1 MRSARNA
8 NKRLSRYKMTVL
20 TLSGVSKAFGV
31 NVILEDID
39 LTLQDGQRMG
49 LVGVNGSGKSTLLKV
64 ICGEEQPDSGTVSI
78 VKGWKVG
85 YLTQQADILSDNT
98 CYQEMERAME
108 PVKRMEER
116 LRELEEEMA
125 QAHQDP
131 DEFERISRQYDLTL
145 QRFEH
150 AGGYE
155 WRSRIRGV
163 LSGLGF
169 TQAQQEQNASQ
180 LSGGE
185 RTRLCLA
192 RMLLVAPD
200 LLLLDEPTNHLD
212 LEATAWLESA
222 LKKYEGAVI
231 VISHDRYFLDEVCDC
246 MAELSGHHLKQ
257 YTGNYTEFSRKRAAD
272 RERQEKEYELQQAE
286 IARQKAIIARYR
298 MYNREKSIRAAASR
312 EKALERMELV
322 ERPTQEQTVHFRF
335 TARRRT
341 GDDVLMTEELSKA
354 FDGRQLFEHV
364 AMHIRAGERV
374 ALIGPNGVGKST
386 LLKIVVK
393 QLQPDTGYVRYG
405 ANLDI
410 GYYDQHQENLHMDKQ
425 VIDEIWD
432 DYPYME
438 PDQVRGALALFLLTG
453 DEVFQPV
460 STLSGG
466 ERGRL
471 ALTKLMLRRDNFLI
485 FDEPT
490 NHLDM
495 DSREVLEQALKD
507 FTGTLLFVSHDRYF
521 INRLATRV
529 LELSE
534 HGVKEY
540 QGNYDD
546 YVEKKRK
553 LELGE
558 DEEQTQGRTRTEIYK
573 EQRKQRIAQSELRQ
587 LRARVQDL
595 EKLIAAKEDEI
606 SAIEERMGDPAVY
619 QQADGAAQLN
629 RDYERA
635 KGELEALYDEWSEKS
650 ERLGGSE
657 G

>member
-1 MRSARNA
+1 
-8 NKRLSRYKMTVL
+8 
-20 TLSGVSKAFGV
+20 
-31 NVILEDID
+31 
-39 LTLQDGQRMG
+39 
-49 LVGVNGSGKSTLLKV
+49 
-64 ICGEEQPDSGTVSI
+64 
-78 VKGWKVG
+78 
-85 YLTQQADILSDNT
+85 
-98 CYQEMERAME
+98 
-108 PVKRMEER
+108 
-116 LRELEEEMA
+116 
-125 QAHQDP
+125 
-131 DEFERISRQYDLTL
+131 
-145 QRFEH
+145 
-150 AGGYE
+150 
-155 WRSRIRGV
+155 
-163 LSGLGF
+163 
-169 TQAQQEQNASQ
+169 
-180 LSGGE
+180 
-185 RTRLCLA
+185 
-192 RMLLVAPD
+192 
-200 LLLLDEPTNHLD
+200 
-212 LEATAWLESA
+212 
-222 LKKYEGAVI
+222 
-231 VISHDRYFLDEVCDC
+231 
-246 MAELSGHHLKQ
+246 
-257 YTGNYTEFSRKRAAD
+257 
-272 RERQEKEYELQQAE
+272 
-286 IARQKAIIARYR
+286 

-312 EKALERMELV
+312 EKVLERMELV

-553 LELGE
+553 LEMGE
-558 DEEQTQGRTRTEIYK
+558 DEEETQGRTRTEIYK
-573 EQRKQRIAQSELRQ
+573 EQRKQRMAQSELRQ

-650 ERLGGSE
+650 ERLEGSE

>member
-1 MRSARNA
+1 
-8 NKRLSRYKMTVL
+8 MTVL
-20 TLSGVSKAFGV
+20 TLTDVSKAFGV
-31 NVILEDID
+31 NVILEDIN
-39 LTLQDGQRMG
+39 LTLQRGQRMG

-64 ICGEEQPDSGTVSI
+64 ICGEEAPDAGSI
-78 VKGWKVG
+78 SIMKGWKVG
-85 YLTQQADILSDNT
+85 YLTQQADILTDST

-108 PVKRMEER
+108 PVMRMEER
-116 LRELEEEMA
+116 LRELEQRMA
-125 QAHQDP
+125 SVHDDAE
-131 DEFERISRQYDLTL
+131 EFERVSRQYDATL

-169 TQAQQEQNASQ
+169 TQAQQEQPASL

-212 LEATAWLESA
+212 LDATAWLEEA
-222 LKKYEGAVI
+222 LKKYDGTVI

-257 YTGNYTEFSRKRAAD
+257 YAGNYTEFARKRAAD

-298 MYNREKSIRAAASR
+298 MYNREKSLRAAASR

-322 ERPTQEQTVHFRF
+322 DRPTQEQTVHFRF

-341 GDDVLMTEELSKA
+341 GDDVLMTEELSKS
-354 FDGRQLFEHV
+354 FDGRRLFEHV
-364 AMHIRAGERV
+364 NMHIRAGERV

-386 LLKIVVK
+386 LLKVVMK
-393 QLQPDTGYVRYG
+393 QLAPDSGYVRYG
-405 ANLDI
+405 ANLDL
-410 GYYDQHQENLHMDKQ
+410 GYYDQHQENLHLDKQ

-460 STLSGG
+460 RTLSGG

-529 LELSE
+529 LELGTE
-534 HGVKEY
+534 GIKEY

-546 YVEKKRK
+546 YIEKKRK
-553 LELGE
+553 LALGLE
-558 DEEQTQGRTRTEIYK
+558 EEQAPGRTRTAVYK
-573 EQRKQRIAQSELRQ
+573 EQRKLRMAQSELRQ
-587 LRARVQDL
+587 LKARVQDR
-595 EKLIAAKEDEI
+595 EKQIAAKEDEI
-606 SAIEERMGDPAVY
+606 AALEERMSDPAIY
-619 QQADGAAQLN
+619 QDPSGAAQVN
-629 RDYERA
+629 QDYERL
-635 KGELEALYDEWSEKS
+635 KRELEALYDEWSELS
-650 ERLGGSE
+650 ERLE
-657 G
+657 GADG

>member
-1 MRSARNA
+1 
-8 NKRLSRYKMTVL
+8 MTLL
-20 TLSGVSKAFGV
+20 TLTDVCKAFGV
-31 NVILEDID
+31 NVILENIN
-39 LTLQDGQRMG
+39 LTLQKGQRMG

-64 ICGEEQPDSGTVSI
+64 ICGDEQADSGTVSL
-78 VKGWKVG
+78 VKGYKVG
-85 YLTQQADILSDNT
+85 YLTQQADILSDST

-108 PVKRMEER
+108 PVMRMEDK
-116 LRELEEEMA
+116 LRELERQMGEV
-125 QAHQDP
+125 HDDP
-131 DEFERISRQYDLTL
+131 DEFERISRQYDMTL
-145 QRFEH
+145 QRYEH

-169 TQAQQEQNASQ
+169 TQAQQEQPASK

-212 LEATAWLESA
+212 LQATAWLEEA
-222 LKKYEGAVI
+222 LKKYDGTVI

-246 MAELSGHHLKQ
+246 MAELTGHHLKQ
-257 YTGNYTEFSRKRAAD
+257 YTGNYTEFARKRAAD

-322 ERPTQEQTVHFRF
+322 ERPTDEQTVHFRF

-341 GDDVLMTEELSKA
+341 GDDVLMTEDLSKT
-354 FDGRQLFEHV
+354 FDGRTLFSHV
-364 AMHIRAGERV
+364 DMHIRAGERV

-386 LLKIVVK
+386 LLRIVVK
-393 QLQPDTGYVRYG
+393 QLAPDTGYVRYG

-495 DSREVLEQALKD
+495 DSREVLENALKD
-507 FTGTLLFVSHDRYF
+507 FGGTLLFVSHDRYF

-534 HGVKEY
+534 SGVTEY

-558 DEEQTQGRTRTEIYK
+558 EEEETQGRTRTEIYK
-573 EQRKQRIAQSELRQ
+573 EQRKQRMAQNELRQ

-595 EKLIAAKEDEI
+595 EKLIAKKEDEI
-606 SAIEERMGDPAVY
+606 AEIEERMGDPSVY
-619 QQADGAAQLN
+619 QDPQSATQIN
-629 RDYERA
+629 QDYERA
-635 KGELEALYDEWSEKS
+635 KRELEALYDEWSEKS
-650 ERLGGSE
+650 ERLE
-657 G
+657 GADN

>member
-1 MRSARNA
+1 
-8 NKRLSRYKMTVL
+8 MTLL
-20 TLSGVSKAFGV
+20 TLTDVCKAFGV
-31 NVILEDID
+31 NVILENIN
-39 LTLQDGQRMG
+39 LTLQKGQRMG

-64 ICGEEQPDSGTVSI
+64 ICGEEQADSGTISL
-78 VKGWKVG
+78 VKGYKVG
-85 YLTQQADILSDNT
+85 YLTQQADILSDST

-108 PVKRMEER
+108 PVMRMEDK
-116 LRELEEEMA
+116 LRELEEQMG
-125 QAHQDP
+125 QAHDDP
-131 DEFERISRQYDLTL
+131 AEFERISRQYDLTL
-145 QRFEH
+145 QRYEH

-169 TQAQQEQNASQ
+169 TQAQQEQPASR

-192 RMLLVAPD
+192 RMLLIAPD

-212 LEATAWLESA
+212 LEATAWLEEA
-222 LKKYEGAVI
+222 LKKYDGTVI

-246 MAELSGHHLKQ
+246 MAELTGRHLKQ
-257 YTGNYTEFSRKRAAD
+257 YAGNYTEFARKRAAD

-322 ERPTQEQTVHFRF
+322 ERPTEEQTVHFRF

-341 GDDVLMTEELSKA
+341 GDDVLMTEDLSKT
-354 FDGRQLFEHV
+354 FDGRTLFNHV
-364 AMHIRAGERV
+364 NMHIRAGERV

-386 LLKIVVK
+386 LLRIVVK
-393 QLQPDTGYVRYG
+393 QLPPDTGYVRYG

-495 DSREVLEQALKD
+495 DSREVLEKALKD
-507 FTGTLLFVSHDRYF
+507 FSGTLLFVSHDRYF

-529 LELSE
+529 LELGE
-534 HGVKEY
+534 GGVTEY

-553 LELGE
+553 LALGE
-558 DEEQTQGRTRTEIYK
+558 EEEEVQGRTRTEIYK
-573 EQRKQRIAQSELRQ
+573 EQRKQRMAQNELRQ

-595 EKLIAAKEDEI
+595 EKLIAKKEDEI
-606 SAIEERMGDPAVY
+606 AAIEERMGDPTVY
-619 QQADGAAQLN
+619 QDPQSAAQIN
-629 RDYERA
+629 QDYEHA

-650 ERLGGSE
+650 ERLE
-657 G
+657 GADG

>member
-116 LRELEEEMA
+116 LRELEEEMT

-573 EQRKQRIAQSELRQ
+573 EQRKQRMAQSELRQ

-650 ERLGGSE
+650 ERLEGSE

>member
-1 MRSARNA
+1 
-8 NKRLSRYKMTVL
+8 MTVL

-312 EKALERMELV
+312 EKVLERMELV

-650 ERLGGSE
+650 ERLEGSE

>member
-1 MRSARNA
+1 
-8 NKRLSRYKMTVL
+8 MTVL

-31 NVILEDID
+31 NVILEDIN

-64 ICGEEQPDSGTVSI
+64 ICGEEQPDSGTVSL

-85 YLTQQADILSDNT
+85 YLTQQADILSDST

-116 LRELEEEMA
+116 LRELEEQMA
-125 QAHQDP
+125 QAHQNP

-312 EKALERMELV
+312 EKVLERMELV

-553 LELGE
+553 LEMGE
-558 DEEQTQGRTRTEIYK
+558 DEEETQGRTRTEIYK
-573 EQRKQRIAQSELRQ
+573 EQRKQRMAQSELRQ

-629 RDYERA
+629 RDYERV

-650 ERLGGSE
+650 ERLEGSE

>member
-8 NKRLSRYKMTVL
+8 NKWLSRYKMTVL

-31 NVILEDID
+31 NVILEDIN

-64 ICGEEQPDSGTVSI
+64 ICGEEQPDSGTVSL

-85 YLTQQADILSDNT
+85 YLTQQADILSDST

-116 LRELEEEMA
+116 LRELEEQMA
-125 QAHQDP
+125 QAHQNP

-312 EKALERMELV
+312 EKVLERMELV

-553 LELGE
+553 LEMGE
-558 DEEQTQGRTRTEIYK
+558 DEEETQGRTRTEIYK
-573 EQRKQRIAQSELRQ
+573 EQRKQRMAQSELRQ

-650 ERLGGSE
+650 ERLEGSE

>member
-1 MRSARNA
+1 
-8 NKRLSRYKMTVL
+8 MTVL
-20 TLSGVSKAFGV
+20 TLTDVSKAFGV
-31 NVILEDID
+31 NVILEDIN
-39 LTLQDGQRMG
+39 LTLQKGQRMG

-64 ICGEEQPDSGTVSI
+64 ICGEEAPDAGSI
-78 VKGWKVG
+78 SIMKGWKVG
-85 YLTQQADILSDNT
+85 YLTQQADILTDST

-108 PVKRMEER
+108 PVMRMEER
-116 LRELEEEMA
+116 LRELEQRMA
-125 QAHQDP
+125 SVHDDAE
-131 DEFERISRQYDLTL
+131 EFERVSRQYDATL

-169 TQAQQEQNASQ
+169 TQAQQEQPASL

-212 LEATAWLESA
+212 LDATAWLEEA
-222 LKKYEGAVI
+222 LKKYDGTVI

-257 YTGNYTEFSRKRAAD
+257 YAGNYTEFARKRAAD

-298 MYNREKSIRAAASR
+298 MYNREKSLRAAASR

-322 ERPTQEQTVHFRF
+322 DRPTQEQTVHFRF

-341 GDDVLMTEELSKA
+341 GDDVLMTEELSKS
-354 FDGRQLFEHV
+354 FDGRKLFEHV
-364 AMHIRAGERV
+364 NMHIRAGERV

-386 LLKIVVK
+386 LLKVVMK
-393 QLQPDTGYVRYG
+393 QLAPDSGYVRYG
-405 ANLDI
+405 ANLDV
-410 GYYDQHQENLHMDKQ
+410 GYYDQHQENLHLDKQ

-460 STLSGG
+460 RTLSGG

-529 LELSE
+529 LELGTE
-534 HGVKEY
+534 GIKEY

-546 YVEKKRK
+546 YIEKKRK
-553 LELGE
+553 LALGLE
-558 DEEQTQGRTRTEIYK
+558 EEQAPGRTRTAVYK
-573 EQRKQRIAQSELRQ
+573 EQRKLRMAQSELRQ
-587 LRARVQDL
+587 LKARVQDR
-595 EKLIAAKEDEI
+595 EKQIAAKEDEI
-606 SAIEERMGDPAVY
+606 AALEERMGDPVIY
-619 QQADGAAQLN
+619 QDPSGAAQVN
-629 RDYERA
+629 QDYERL
-635 KGELEALYDEWSEKS
+635 KRELEALYDEWSELS
-650 ERLGGSE
+650 EKLE
-657 G
+657 GADG

>member
-635 KGELEALYDEWSEKS
+635 NGELEALYDEWSEKS
-650 ERLGGSE
+650 ERLEGSE

>member
-1 MRSARNA
+1 MRSERNA
-8 NKRLSRYKMTVL
+8 NKWLSRYKMTVL

-31 NVILEDID
+31 NVILEDIN

-64 ICGEEQPDSGTVSI
+64 ICGEEQPDSGTVSL

-85 YLTQQADILSDNT
+85 YLTQQADILSDST

-116 LRELEEEMA
+116 LRELEEQMA
-125 QAHQDP
+125 QAHQNP

-312 EKALERMELV
+312 EKVLERMELV

-410 GYYDQHQENLHMDKQ
+410 GYYDQHQENLNMDKQ

-553 LELGE
+553 LEMGE
-558 DEEQTQGRTRTEIYK
+558 DEEETQGRTRTEIYK
-573 EQRKQRIAQSELRQ
+573 EQRKQRMAQSELRQ

-650 ERLGGSE
+650 ERLEGSE

>member
-1 MRSARNA
+1 
-8 NKRLSRYKMTVL
+8 MTVL
-20 TLSGVSKAFGV
+20 TLTDVSKAFGV

-39 LTLQDGQRMG
+39 LTLQKGQRMG

-64 ICGEEQPDSGTVSI
+64 ICGEEAPDAGSI
-78 VKGWKVG
+78 SIMKGWKVG
-85 YLTQQADILSDNT
+85 YLTQQADILTDST

-108 PVKRMEER
+108 PVMRMEER
-116 LRELEEEMA
+116 LRELEQRMA
-125 QAHQDP
+125 SVHDDAE
-131 DEFERISRQYDLTL
+131 EFERVSRQYDATL

-169 TQAQQEQNASQ
+169 TQAQQEQPASL

-212 LEATAWLESA
+212 LDATAWLEEA
-222 LKKYEGAVI
+222 LKKYDGTVI

-257 YTGNYTEFSRKRAAD
+257 YAGNYTEFARKRAAD

-298 MYNREKSIRAAASR
+298 MYNREKSLRAAASR

-322 ERPTQEQTVHFRF
+322 DRPTQEQTVHFRF

-341 GDDVLMTEELSKA
+341 GDDVLITEELSKS
-354 FDGRQLFEHV
+354 FDGRRLFEHV
-364 AMHIRAGERV
+364 NMHIRAGERV

-386 LLKIVVK
+386 LLKVVMK
-393 QLQPDTGYVRYG
+393 QLAPDSGYVRYG
-405 ANLDI
+405 ANLDL
-410 GYYDQHQENLHMDKQ
+410 GYYDQHQENLHLDKQ

-460 STLSGG
+460 RTLSGG

-471 ALTKLMLRRDNFLI
+471 ALTKLMLRRDNLLI

-529 LELSE
+529 LELGTE
-534 HGVKEY
+534 GIKEY

-546 YVEKKRK
+546 YIEKKRK
-553 LELGE
+553 LALGLE
-558 DEEQTQGRTRTEIYK
+558 EEQAPGRTRTAVYK
-573 EQRKQRIAQSELRQ
+573 EQRKLRMAQSELRQ
-587 LRARVQDL
+587 LKARVQDR
-595 EKLIAAKEDEI
+595 EKQIAAKEDEI
-606 SAIEERMGDPAVY
+606 AALEERMGDPVIY
-619 QQADGAAQLN
+619 QDPSGAAQVN
-629 RDYERA
+629 QDYERL
-635 KGELEALYDEWSEKS
+635 KRELEALYDEWSELS
-650 ERLGGSE
+650 ERLE
-657 G
+657 GADG

>member
-1 MRSARNA
+1 
-8 NKRLSRYKMTVL
+8 MTVL
-20 TLSGVSKAFGV
+20 TLNDVSKAFGI
-31 NVILEDID
+31 NVILEDIN
-39 LTLQDGQRMG
+39 LSLQKGQRMG
-49 LVGVNGSGKSTLLKV
+49 LVGVNGSGKSTLLRV
-64 ICGEEQPDSGTVSI
+64 ICGDLQPDAGKVTLL
-78 VKGWKVG
+78 KGWRVG
-85 YLTQQADILSDNT
+85 YLTQQADIRSDST

-108 PVKRMEER
+108 PVLRMEEK
-116 LRELEEEMA
+116 LRSLEARMADA
-125 QAHQDP
+125 QADP
-131 DEFERISRQYDLTL
+131 AEFERVSAQYDAVL
-145 QRFEH
+145 QSYEH

-163 LSGLGF
+163 LTGLGF
-169 TQAQQEQNASQ
+169 TQAQQEQPAKL

-192 RMLLVAPD
+192 RMLLISPD

-212 LEATAWLESA
+212 LESTAWLEEA
-222 LKKYEGAVI
+222 LKKYEGTVI
-231 VISHDRYFLDEVCDC
+231 VISHDRYFLDAVCDC

-257 YTGNYTEFSRKRAAD
+257 YNGNYTEFARKRAAD
-272 RERQEKEYELQQAE
+272 RERREKEYELQQAE
-286 IARQKAIIARYR
+286 IERQRAIIARYR
-298 MYNREKSIRAAASR
+298 MYNTEKSIRAAESR
-312 EKALERMELV
+312 EKTLERIELV

-341 GDDVLMTEELSKA
+341 GDDVLIAENLKKS
-354 FDGRQLFEHV
+354 FDERTLFDNV
-364 AMHIRAGERV
+364 SLHIRAGERV

-386 LLKIVVK
+386 LLKIIVR
-393 QLQPDTGYVRYG
+393 QLAADAGYVRYG

-410 GYYDQHQENLHMDKQ
+410 GYYDQHQANLHMEKQ

-438 PDQVRGALALFLLTG
+438 PDQVRGALALFLITG
-453 DEVFQPV
+453 DEVFQPI

-466 ERGRL
+466 EQGRL

-507 FTGTLLFVSHDRYF
+507 FSGTLLFVSHDRYF

-529 LELSE
+529 LELNE
-534 HGVKEY
+534 GGVTEY

-553 LELGE
+553 LALGADD
-558 DEEQTQGRTRTEIYK
+558 DEQLQGKTKTEIYK
-573 EQRKQRIAQSELRQ
+573 EQRKIRMAQNELKQ
-587 LRARVQDL
+587 LKARVHEL
-595 EKLIAAKEDEI
+595 EKLIADKEQ
-606 SAIEERMGDPAVY
+606 AIADLEALMGKPELY
-619 QQADGAAQLN
+619 QDAGRTAQVS

-635 KGELEALYDEWSEKS
+635 QKELERLYEEWNEKGEQLEGAAT
-650 ERLGGSE
+650 
-657 G
+657 